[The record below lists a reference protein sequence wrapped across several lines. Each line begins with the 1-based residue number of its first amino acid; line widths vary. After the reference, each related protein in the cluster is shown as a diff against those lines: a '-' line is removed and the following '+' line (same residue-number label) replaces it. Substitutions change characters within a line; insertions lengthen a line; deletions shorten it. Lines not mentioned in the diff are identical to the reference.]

1 MALPEFV
8 TPVLAVVGTPALAYA
23 IARSFPHAARAVVL
37 MVAGIVAIKTSDENR
52 GERCLEVLRIL
63 RGRDS
68 TAVPEQPR
76 DGYGVPTGELSR
88 LPGASGRRS
97 RSARSPRRS

>member
-23 IARSFPHAARAVVL
+23 IARSFPHAARAVVVL
-37 MVAGIVAIKTSDENR
+37 VAGIVAIKTSDENR
-52 GERCLEVLRIL
+52 GKRCLEVLHIL
-63 RGRDS
+63 RGRDGL
-68 TAVPEQPR
+68 AAPEQPP
-76 DGYGVPTGELSR
+76 DAYGEATGELSR

-97 RSARSPRRS
+97 RSARSPRRF